1 MPLLVRRSG
10 IFVFADAEN
19 SFVKKIIFAGRYFF
33 TDFINDAQ
41 IIFNFN

>member
-1 MPLLVRRSG
+1 MPLPERRSG

-19 SFVKKIIFAGRYFF
+19 SFVKKIIFAADVFSPISS
-33 TDFINDAQ
+33 TMHK